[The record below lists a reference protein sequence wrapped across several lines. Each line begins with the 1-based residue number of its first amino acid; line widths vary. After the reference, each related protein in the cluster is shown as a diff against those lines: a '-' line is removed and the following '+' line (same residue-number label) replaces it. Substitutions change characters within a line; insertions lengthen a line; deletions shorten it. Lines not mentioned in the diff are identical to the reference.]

1 MQVLFDGDHVY
12 QFQALQMAQQTL
24 DQIEKD
30 AIEKAEKNKKGM
42 IRRMTEYISSLF
54 DNNYSGNYTREVPAN
69 AKKESDK
76 NSEKKVSEFR
86 LS

>member
-1 MQVLFDGDHVY
+1 
-12 QFQALQMAQQTL
+12 
-24 DQIEKD
+24 
-30 AIEKAEKNKKGM
+30 
-42 IRRMTEYISSLF
+42 MTEYISSLF